1 MDKSHSR
8 EIGGTGLGLA
18 ITKNAVLMHRGSI
31 TVTSVE
37 GEGTS
42 FTVRIPLTYIAGN
55 NGQSVQKREELQ

>member
-1 MDKSHSR
+1 
-8 EIGGTGLGLA
+8 
-18 ITKNAVLMHRGSI
+18 MHRGSI